1 MIFVIFD
8 IFAILPYIWLGTGIL
23 REYRR
28 WLVSRAVRVHT
39 EPCAYTPPPPGSM
52 VPRANGTP

>member
-28 WLVSRAVRVHT
+28 WLVSRAVRVH
-39 EPCAYTPPPPGSM
+39 PPPGSM